1 MKKKDYSK
9 ELMTKFIIEAT
20 ETEKRHLEDAPNVEV
35 EKEYC
40 DNIKALAEAY
50 AAINGWG

>member
-1 MKKKDYSK
+1 MKEKDYQK
-9 ELMTKFIIEAT
+9 MLMTKVIIEAT
-20 ETEKRHLEDAPNVEV
+20 ETEKRHLEDAQNVEV

-40 DNIKALAEAY
+40 ENIKALAEAY